1 MAVDMPQARA
11 TSSMSQCPSG
21 ILELDDLGDDF
32 LQELLRV
39 VSSELGDY

>member
-1 MAVDMPQARA
+1 
-11 TSSMSQCPSG
+11 
-21 ILELDDLGDDF
+21 LELDDLGDDF